1 MLKISYNLESNTKF
15 GFSRGTFII
24 YTVVADVLL
33 FLRQFRSPK
42 TKGRTQ
48 EEIQFTFGY
57 ILMGKRIVSMS
68 WFRSKCC

>member
-42 TKGRTQ
+42 QK
-48 EEIQFTFGY
+48 EEHRKKFNSHLDIY
-57 ILMGKRIVSMS
+57 
-68 WFRSKCC
+68 